1 MRRIKYSLLAGL
13 IFVFEWNLKSQEIV
27 NPGEKNGAY
36 ESEYYYAFTEATKHM
51 IYQNYAQAVSL
62 YQRCL
67 EYNPNSPAIRY
78 QLSVINFKL
87 GDINKAKKLGKEAC
101 ALDNKN
107 RWYLLNLINLYQTT
121 NQLDSAV
128 TFTRD
133 LIRLEPEN
141 LENQFNLAI
150 LYQIMG
156 EYKKALDVYNKL
168 EYEYGRNNEI
178 YINKYKIYR
187 NSGNIKKAQQQLDYA
202 HYLAPDDMNIMGLMA
217 EHYRDIGKES
227 EAENYYNIL
236 LKEGSSN
243 GVAVFSYI
251 NYLVKFG
258 QYDKALNYFVSSIR
272 KEDIQ
277 KDQIFGYFIN
287 ELQNNDVNDKHYA
300 FLDTAMGY
308 FYKENRDD
316 FRISGLY
323 VDYQMKRENF
333 RRASLILKEMLTGNE
348 RNFKIWEQIL
358 YAENAMNH
366 PDSVVKY
373 GEALIK
379 IFDYEALPYLYTGIA
394 WQQLRNADKAIRLFE
409 KGMRLTENN
418 NILVQFYIY
427 LAEACNEAND
437 VDKSFEYYEK
447 ALAIDNDNRLVLNNY
462 AYFLALADRDLE
474 KAEKMSKYTVSEEKK
489 NYVYLDT
496 YGWILYKMN
505 RESKAKRYIRRA
517 RRYGGSKSSEVMDHY
532 KTLMGQ

>member
-1 MRRIKYSLLAGL
+1 MRTIKYILLTGM
-13 IFVFEWNLKSQEIV
+13 IFLFEWHLSGQEII
-27 NPGEKNGAY
+27 NSGQKEGAN
-36 ESEYYYAFTEATKHM
+36 ESEYYYAFTEATKQM

-67 EYNPNSPAIRY
+67 EYNPNSAAIRY

-87 GDINKAKKLGKEAC
+87 GDISKAEKLGKEAF

-107 RWYLLNLINLYQTT
+107 RWYLLNLINIYQTT

-128 TFTRD
+128 AFTRE

-156 EYKKALDVYNKL
+156 ESKKALDVYHKL
-168 EYEYGRNNEI
+168 ENEYGRNNEI

-202 HYLAPDDMNIMGLMA
+202 HNLAPDDMNIIGLMA
-217 EHYRDIGKES
+217 EHYRDIGDES
-227 EAENYYNIL
+227 QAENYYKIL
-236 LKEGSSN
+236 LKESSSN

-258 QYDKALNYFVSSIR
+258 QYGEALNYFVSSVN
-272 KEDIQ
+272 KKDIQ

-287 ELQNNDVNDKHYA
+287 ELQNSEINEKHYA
-300 FLDTAMGY
+300 FMDTAMGY

-316 FRISGLY
+316 FRINGLY

-333 RRASLILKEMLTGNE
+333 GRASAILKDMLSGNE
-348 RNFKIWEQIL
+348 RNFKVWEQIL
-358 YAENAMNH
+358 YAENALNH

-373 GEALIK
+373 GEAVIK
-379 IFDYEALPYLYTGIA
+379 IFEYETLPYLYTGIA
-394 WQQLRNADKAIRLFE
+394 FQQLKNPDKAIKLFE
-409 KGMRLTENN
+409 KGIRLTENN
-418 NILVQFYIY
+418 NIRMQFYIY
-427 LAEACNEAND
+427 LAEAFND
-437 VDKSFEYYEK
+437 IKEMNKSFEYYEK
-447 ALAIDNDNRLVLNNY
+447 ALSIDKYNKLVLNNY
-462 AYFLALADRDLE
+462 AYFLALADKDLE
-474 KAEKMSKYTVSEEKK
+474 KAEQMSKYTVADEKK

-505 RESKAKRYIRRA
+505 KESKAKRYIKRA
-517 RRYGGSKSSEVMDHY
+517 WRYGGSKSSEVMDHY
-532 KTLMGQ
+532 NTLMGK